1 MTHDVFTDHYRV
13 LSTDAAARARLL
25 ADPRAELL
33 RHFGYLPDGDYRLEV
48 VEQRSDTITILL
60 PAPPAEHEDPAA
72 RLAEVTGRIYD
83 ILFTTGVGGFSRRG
97 THLVAAGPAVALGR
111 ARAGVT
117 AALGQPAAS
126 VDTVDGRGYGD
137 IHPGCPS
144 VAGAGQQYV
153 SEMASSNM
161 GDFDHW
167 ETSISEAFV
176 ALRASTP
183 DPASFRGALVQV
195 GHGELCHLTT
205 VDAAPQDVA
214 RSPGLVRRNPTDSV
228 MIGLQTRGRGFVEQ
242 DGRVAAVGPGDLV
255 VYDPARPY
263 TLRFPTPF
271 VTRVLLLPRTHLREV
286 EQAIGDLTARALPGA
301 GGIGAVFGAF
311 VTSVAEQRDTLTEDT
326 HQSLCWQAAA
336 LGTALLRTVAGTSTP
351 HSPAQEDLLRRARTC
366 SPSARPRRAAG
377 SRPGGWTG
385 RARRSPPIPP
395 SWCRWSRPAAASPTP
410 PTSPARSRAGS
421 DSPPARSPRAS
432 PDGEHDR
439 PASSTSTASM
449 AANVGGWSP
458 PRCGG
463 VAANAW
469 RSRRRPASRA

>member
-1 MTHDVFTDHYRV
+1 MTAT
-13 LSTDAAARARLL
+13 
-25 ADPRAELL
+25 
-33 RHFGYLPDGDYRLEV
+33 
-48 VEQRSDTITILL
+48 
-60 PAPPAEHEDPAA
+60 
-72 RLAEVTGRIYD
+72 
-83 ILFTTGVGGFSRRG
+83 
-97 THLVAAGPAVALGR
+97 
-111 ARAGVT
+111 
-117 AALGQPAAS
+117 LGQPAAS

-351 HSPAQEDLLRRARTC
+351 HSPAQEDLLRRARTYAEEHLADPALNAAALARALHVSPRYLFKLFAERETTPGRWIQARRLDRARAEIAANPAVLVSVVAARC
-366 SPSARPRRAAG
+366 GFADPTHFSRAFKSRFGLTPSAFAA
-377 SRPGGWTG
+377 RVAG
-385 RARRSPPIPP
+385 R
-395 SWCRWSRPAAASPTP
+395 
-410 PTSPARSRAGS
+410 
-421 DSPPARSPRAS
+421 
-432 PDGEHDR
+432 
-439 PASSTSTASM
+439 
-449 AANVGGWSP
+449 
-458 PRCGG
+458 
-463 VAANAW
+463 
-469 RSRRRPASRA
+469 